1 MAPHDLLQVSGKPQA
16 VTGHT
21 MYNGKAG
28 KGAMAMGKGGK
39 GGKASMP
46 AMPKKAK
53 AGKGKAKAMKMK

>member
-1 MAPHDLLQVSGKPQA
+1 MAPHDLLQVSGKPQV
-16 VTGHT
+16 VTRDT

-39 GGKASMP
+39 GQKASMP

-53 AGKGKAKAMKMK
+53 AAKGGRMKMK